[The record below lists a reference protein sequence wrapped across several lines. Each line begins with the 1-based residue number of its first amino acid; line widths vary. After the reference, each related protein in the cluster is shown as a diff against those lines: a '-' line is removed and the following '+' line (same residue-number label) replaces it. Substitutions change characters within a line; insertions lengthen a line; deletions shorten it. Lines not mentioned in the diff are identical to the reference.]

1 MSATEIT
8 ALIAL
13 SAYPVY
19 KQSRVSQVEGQGRFK
34 MAIIYAVVAI
44 TVGRFTLPTSTP
56 AVLLLAFSLLLSVSV
71 GLARGGLTQVW
82 MATDG
87 TVLSKG
93 TILTVGLFV
102 VMVAVKFALGT
113 YADIR
118 GVPGNIGLGG
128 ILLMIAAMAAAQ
140 VETTHARA
148 TKLRRAVARVE
159 LAV

>member
-1 MSATEIT
+1 MSPTEIT

-13 SAYPVY
+13 SVYPVY
-19 KQSRVSQVEGQGRFK
+19 QQSRVSQVEGQGRFK
-34 MAIIYAVVAI
+34 IAIIYAVVAM
-44 TVGRFTLPTSTP
+44 TVGGSSLPTGTP
-56 AVLLLAFSLLLSVSV
+56 AVVVLALGLLLSVSV
-71 GLARGGLTQVW
+71 GLARGRLTQVW

-102 VMVAVKFALGT
+102 TLAAAKFDLGT
-113 YADIR
+113 YADLH
-118 GVPGNIGLGG
+118 GVPANIGFGG
-128 ILLMIAAMAAAQ
+128 TLLMIASMVAAQ
-140 VETTHARA
+140 AEITHARA

>member
-1 MSATEIT
+1 MSPTEIT

-13 SAYPVY
+13 SVYPVY
-19 KQSRVSQVEGQGRFK
+19 EQSRVSQVEGQGRFK
-34 MAIIYAVVAI
+34 IAIIYAVVAV
-44 TVGRFTLPTSTP
+44 TVGGSTVPTSTP
-56 AVLLLAFSLLLSVSV
+56 AVLTLACGLLLSVSV
-71 GLARGGLTQVW
+71 GLARGRLTQVW
-82 MATDG
+82 MAIDG

-102 VMVAVKFALGT
+102 TMAAAEFALGA

-118 GVPGNIGLGG
+118 GVPATIGFGG
-128 ILLMIAAMAAAQ
+128 ILLMTSAMVAAQ
-140 VETTHARA
+140 AEITHARV